1 MQHVLDKPYRAPPAG
16 QAKAPRT
23 ENLYEVWGDT
33 IESRDLLLAIV
44 IGGAVSL
51 GTFGIAHFTLHNLVE
66 SAQMAKAYSMLVGI
80 LGCLAGGVLSARLF
94 KPKRDVIEQAA
105 DPAFREQVVAE
116 LLKEYGTLG
125 RLEDLAPEIT
135 AELHEL
141 GLYELFQ
148 DAQKR
153 EAQEL
158 EDSAR
163 AALEAEQTVAA
174 DAALNG
180 GRA

>member
-1 MQHVLDKPYRAPPAG
+1 MQHVLDKPTGAE
-16 QAKAPRT
+16 KTPRT
-23 ENLYEVWGDT
+23 EHLYEVWGDT
-33 IESRDLLLAIV
+33 IESRDLLLAIL

-51 GTFGIAHFTLHNLVE
+51 STFGIAHFTLHNLVE

-94 KPKRDVIEQAA
+94 KPKRDVIEEAA
-105 DPAFREQVVAE
+105 DPAFREQVVAD

-125 RLEDLAPEIT
+125 RLEDLSPEMT

-141 GLYELFQ
+141 ELYELFR
-148 DAQKR
+148 DAQER
-153 EAQEL
+153 EAKDQE
-158 EDSAR
+158 ETAR
-163 AALEAEQTVAA
+163 AALEAEQQLAA
-174 DAALNG
+174 NAALSG

>member
-1 MQHVLDKPYRAPPAG
+1 MQHVLDKPHRAPPAG
-16 QAKAPRT
+16 GGKEPRQ

-33 IESRDLLLAIV
+33 IESRDLLLAIL

-51 GTFGIAHFTLHNLVE
+51 STFGIAHFTLHNLVE

-94 KPKRDVIEQAA
+94 KPKRDVIEEAA
-105 DPAFREQVVAE
+105 DPAFREQVVAD

-125 RLEDLAPEIT
+125 RLEDLSPEMT

-141 GLYELFQ
+141 ELYELF
-148 DAQKR
+148 R
-153 EAQEL
+153 EAQER
-158 EDSAR
+158 EAKEQEESAR
-163 AALEAEQTVAA
+163 AALEAEQQVAA
-174 DAALNG
+174 NVALSG